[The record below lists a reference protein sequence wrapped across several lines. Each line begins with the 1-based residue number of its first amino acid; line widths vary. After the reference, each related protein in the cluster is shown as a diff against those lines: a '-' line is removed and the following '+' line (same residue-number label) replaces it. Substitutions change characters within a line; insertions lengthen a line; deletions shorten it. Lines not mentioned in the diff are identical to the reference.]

1 MFSAAPWTAVLAL
14 VVIEVVI
21 VLAVRL
27 GLAARHLFAA
37 RHQRPRHQRPGRRIG
52 LSVPPGA
59 NA

>member
-21 VLAVRL
+21 VVAVRL
-27 GLAARHLFAA
+27 GLAARHFFAA
-37 RHQRPRHQRPGRRIG
+37 RHQQPCQRRSVRRIG

-59 NA
+59 SV